1 MKHLSFLLLLIMIG
15 ATTKLEIGNMIKKEI
30 PILSYHNVYIKD
42 EKPGPYFIST
52 DALESQL
59 RKLKES
65 GYQSVLPEDIYSYYV
80 HGKALPEKCIM
91 FSFDDNRIDHYTLAA
106 PLLEKYGYKG
116 AFFIMTVTI
125 GKKNYMKASEIKD
138 LARRGHCI
146 GHHTYDH
153 QNLKKLPEKDW
164 KKQIEDPKKKL
175 EDIIGMNVCYLAY
188 PFGLC
193 NEYAADELEKR
204 GIYASFQLSGK
215 RNDTKPLQFIRRL
228 LVPGNWSA
236 ERLSKEIGGTFK

>member
-1 MKHLSFLLLLIMIG
+1 MKILCFVLFSILINT
-15 ATTKLEIGNMIKKEI
+15 AKPAEILIAKKEI
-30 PILSYHNVYIKD
+30 PILSYHNIFEKD
-42 EKPGPYFIST
+42 EKSGPYFIST
-52 DALESQL
+52 EVLESQL

-80 HGKALPEKCIM
+80 VGKALPEKCVM
-91 FSFDDNRIDHYTLAA
+91 FSFDDNRLDHYTLAA

-125 GKKNYMKASEIKD
+125 GKKNYMKASNIKD

-153 QNLKKLPEKDW
+153 QNLKKLPEKEW

-175 EDIIGMNVCYLAY
+175 EEIIGMNVCYLAY

-193 NEYAADELEKR
+193 NEYAAAELQKR

-215 RNDTKPLQFIRRL
+215 RSDNVPHQFIRRL

-236 ERLSKEIGGTFK
+236 ERLSKEMASTFK